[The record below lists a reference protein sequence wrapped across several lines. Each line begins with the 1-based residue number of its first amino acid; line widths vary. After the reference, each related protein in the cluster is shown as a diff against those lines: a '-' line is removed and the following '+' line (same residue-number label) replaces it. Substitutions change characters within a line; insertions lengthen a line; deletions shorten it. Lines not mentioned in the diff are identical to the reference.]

1 MILTWGTKAALDLYN
16 YTACVVSIV
25 PPVIPQTG
33 ESTSLGILPVK
44 DTHIASLHIQLRG
57 KERMVELH
65 KAEQRW
71 TPFKDRMR
79 DATVDI
85 YGKFQGFLNKLTPQK
100 FQVLAEQALQLE
112 INTEERL
119 KGIVDKIFTKVHG
132 PPTVG
137 TVFN

>member
-1 MILTWGTKAALDLYN
+1 MILTGRTKEALDLYN
-16 YTACVVSIV
+16 YTACVISIV

-33 ESTSLGILPVK
+33 ESTSLGIFPVK
-44 DTHIASLHIQLRG
+44 GTHIASLPTQLRG
-57 KERMVELH
+57 KERKLH

-119 KGIVDKIFTKVHG
+119 KGVVDKIFTKVHG